1 MTDQQTHLKSVL
13 EQQSNLLNDIQKL
26 NNELGA
32 KREMALKLQGIVE
45 YLTATGVKLP
55 EEEVSEESSGDTEV
69 VKEPFKENS

>member
-1 MTDQQTHLKSVL
+1 MTEQQTHLKSVI
-13 EQQSNLLNDIQKL
+13 EQQSSLLNDIQKL

-55 EEEVSEESSGDTEV
+55 EESTTESDSNTEV
-69 VKEPFKENS
+69 VKEPFKED

>member
-13 EQQSNLLNDIQKL
+13 EQQNALLNEIQKL

-55 EEEVSEESSGDTEV
+55 EEAPAEESNGDTEV